1 MNTSPVDKAMPVPT
15 HNALGGVYIAA
26 IRSHSGK
33 NKPPT
38 DSVSPVHSAPADHAI
53 TRLYSNIK
61 HSLLPLLGLVLLAG
75 CKWQETQPKPTASVE
90 PPQNP
95 QSVAAPPQTV
105 EERIAAKNAQQWD
118 DGRVYITE
126 HNYVTYDPDTG
137 KPRYF
142 VFKAKE
148 WPREDLNNQ
157 DSYDLPRVVF
167 RWDNARNE
175 AKDHYDQ
182 RDKVWSIKTDGTDL
196 RLVADEF
203 VGKVRLMRISPNNRY
218 LALAYS
224 AEEGMFKVIKD
235 LQTGE
240 YIELGRSRGYPEF
253 LWAEDSSYLY
263 YVDQFKDWKYT
274 LSSGEKQQVDT
285 NFNEYATIYNGK
297 RVVVLAYAV
306 GVYDEKTGEWLYSV
320 RTEPKGGDLDEK
332 EFRKKS
338 ISPTGSYAWAET
350 RTKRYFID
358 VKNNKFIEE
367 QIVKNKSG
375 DLEGLH
381 ILSKGAHY
389 SRTDGAAKILL
400 TRLSDKKR
408 IQDYVIWSQIGTGH
422 SATNS
427 WLYNAFANNGD
438 FIKGETL

>member
-1 MNTSPVDKAMPVPT
+1 MKA
-15 HNALGGVYIAA
+15 
-26 IRSHSGK
+26 HS
-33 NKPPT
+33 
-38 DSVSPVHSAPADHAI
+38 I
-53 TRLYSNIK
+53 
-61 HSLLPLLGLVLLAG
+61 LPLLGLVLLAG

-90 PPQNP
+90 PPQTP
-95 QSVAAPPQTV
+95 QSVAAPPLTV

-137 KPRYF
+137 KPKYF

-167 RWDNARNE
+167 YWDNGTYSSDDFNE
-175 AKDHYDQ
+175 Q

-203 VGKVRLMRISPNNRY
+203 NGKVRLVRMSPNNRY

-235 LQTGE
+235 LQTGD

-263 YVDQFKDWKYT
+263 YVDKFKDWKYT

-285 NFNEYATIYNGK
+285 EFNEYATIYNGR
-297 RVVVLAYAV
+297 RVVANDFGVA
-306 GVYDEKTGEWLYSV
+306 VYDEAKDQFLFGV
-320 RTEPKGGDLDEK
+320 GVNADEDNLQDY
-332 EFRKKS
+332 EFHKRS
-338 ISPTGSYAWAET
+338 ISPNGNYVWGESRKY
-350 RTKRYFID
+350 RFLID
-358 VKNNKFIEE
+358 VKNQTFQSEE
-367 QIVKNKSG
+367 IIPRAMG
-375 DLEGLH
+375 ELRYFE
-381 ILSKGAHY
+381 ILGKDANY
-389 SRTDGAAKILL
+389 IRDGAARVLL
-400 TRLSDKKR
+400 SKLSPDKKLVTY
-408 IQDYVIWSQIGTGH
+408 QKWKQIGTGH
-422 SATNS
+422 LSQGS
-427 WLYNAFANNGD
+427 SLYNAFANNGD

>member
-1 MNTSPVDKAMPVPT
+1 MGAGNNHKEAMMKA
-15 HNALGGVYIAA
+15 
-26 IRSHSGK
+26 HS
-33 NKPPT
+33 
-38 DSVSPVHSAPADHAI
+38 I
-53 TRLYSNIK
+53 
-61 HSLLPLLGLVLLAG
+61 LPLLGLVLLAG

-90 PPQNP
+90 PPQTP

-105 EERIAAKNAQQWD
+105 EERIAAKNAQQWE

-137 KPRYF
+137 KPSYAIY
-142 VFKAKE
+142 KAKE

-167 RWDNARNE
+167 RWDNGSNVS
-175 AKDHYDQ
+175 KDLYER

-203 VGKVRLMRISPNNRY
+203 NGRVRLMRISPNNRY

-285 NFNEYATIYNGK
+285 EFNEDSVIYNGK
-297 RVVVLAYAV
+297 RIIASDLGV
-306 GVYDEKTGEWLYSV
+306 GVYDEATNKRLYGVSPDDTSSV
-320 RTEPKGGDLDEK
+320 EDAR
-332 EFRKKS
+332 FRKRS
-338 ISPTGSYAWAET
+338 ISPTGRYVWAET
-350 RTKRYFID
+350 RKQRYLIDVENQTFQSEEIIPRAMGELRYF
-358 VKNNKFIEE
+358 E
-367 QIVKNKSG
+367 
-375 DLEGLH
+375 
-381 ILSKGAHY
+381 ILGKDANY
-389 SRTDGAAKILL
+389 IRDGAARVLL
-400 TRLSDKKR
+400 SKLSPDKKLVTY
-408 IQDYVIWSQIGTGH
+408 QKWKQTGGTGH
-422 SATNS
+422 SATGS
-427 WLYNAFANNGD
+427 SLYNAFANNGD
-438 FIKGETL
+438 FIKGGAL

>member
-1 MNTSPVDKAMPVPT
+1 M
-15 HNALGGVYIAA
+15 
-26 IRSHSGK
+26 
-33 NKPPT
+33 
-38 DSVSPVHSAPADHAI
+38 
-53 TRLYSNIK
+53 YSNIK
-61 HSLLPLLGLVLLAG
+61 HSILPLLGLVLLAG
-75 CKWQETQPKPTASVE
+75 CKWQETQPKPTASIE
-90 PPQNP
+90 PPQTP
-95 QSVAAPPQTV
+95 QSVAAPPLTV

-137 KPRYF
+137 KPSYAIY
-142 VFKAKE
+142 KAKE

-157 DSYDLPRVVF
+157 GSYDLPRVVF
-167 RWDNARNE
+167 RWDNGRNVS
-175 AKDHYDQ
+175 KDLYER

-203 VGKVRLMRISPNNRY
+203 VGIVNLMRISPNNRY

-320 RTEPKGGDLDEK
+320 RTEPKGGNLDEK

-338 ISPTGSYAWAET
+338 ISPTGRYVWAET
-350 RTKRYFID
+350 RKHRYLINVENNTFVSENVVGYEPGDID
-358 VKNNKFIEE
+358 
-367 QIVKNKSG
+367 
-375 DLEGLH
+375 GLH
-381 ILSKGAHY
+381 VLGKDAKYARSSGGAQV
-389 SRTDGAAKILL
+389 LL
-400 TRLSDKKR
+400 YKLKDQKR
-408 IQDYVIWSQIGTGH
+408 IESYITWKQTGGTGH
-422 SATNS
+422 SATGS
-427 WLYNAFANNGD
+427 SLYNAFANNGD